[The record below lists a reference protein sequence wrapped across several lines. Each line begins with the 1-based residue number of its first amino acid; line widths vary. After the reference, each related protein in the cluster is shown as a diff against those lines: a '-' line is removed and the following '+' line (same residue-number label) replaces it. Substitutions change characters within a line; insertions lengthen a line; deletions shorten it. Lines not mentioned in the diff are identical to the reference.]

1 MRGDD
6 RQESE
11 MFLYG
16 SVDAALES
24 MSGRFDEMYA
34 KGGRPSIA
42 PERLLRALLLQAH
55 GQESRLA
62 YLGHVMMDNRHGLAI
77 DTLLTEANG
86 RAERDAALAVAAHL
100 PGRNKRVTLGADKG
114 YDTLDFVKGL
124 RQYAVTP
131 HVAQNISGR
140 SSRIDERTTRHHGYR
155 HSQRKRKLVEQVF
168 GWIKTTAGLR
178 QTKHC
183 GRERVSWMFTFAAAA
198 YNLIRVRNIME
209 AAI

>member
-1 MRGDD
+1 
-6 RQESE
+6 

-42 PERLLRALLLQAH
+42 PERLLRALLQAH

-114 YDTLDFVKGL
+114 YDTLDFVKGAAI
-124 RQYAVTP
+124 RGS
-131 HVAQNISGR
+131 VAQNISGR
-140 SSRIDERTTRHHGYR
+140 SSRIDERPHATM
-155 HSQRKRKLVEQVF
+155 V
-168 GWIKTTAGLR
+168 IATAKGNASSSNRSSAGSRPLPVCAKPS
-178 QTKHC
+178 T
-183 GRERVSWMFTFAAAA
+183 AAV
-198 YNLIRVRNIME
+198 NV
-209 AAI
+209 